1 MDEIVVLKFG
11 GSSVADNDKLK
22 IVSNKIK
29 KFYDENKKV
38 VVVVSAQGKTTDR
51 LIEEAKSLANLPNE
65 RELDVLLSTGEQ
77 VSISK
82 LAILLNN
89 IGIPAISLTGW
100 QAGIFTNDI
109 NQNARIEDINTSRIM
124 KELKEN
130 KVVIVAGFQGINS
143 LLDITTLGRG
153 GSDTTAVALA
163 AKLKSKICYIF
174 SDVDGVY
181 STDPKCVKEA
191 KKLNNISYDEMIDI
205 ANEGAKVLHPRCVE
219 LGQKY
224 CIPIVAKST
233 FIENEGTIIDDKLE
247 EKDVKNIVKNDNIIY
262 VNVKYKNNLEDL
274 FNNLYESFI
283 INGLDVKNLVNS
295 SEENFEISF
304 TINKQ
309 NFDKLQKLLKEKYDF
324 IEYHYREIS
333 RISII
338 GNGVTKDNIILEH
351 IMNIIQQNKLNIL
364 SMEINESKIAIM
376 FKNSVSNSVLQQM
389 HSVLIK

>member
-1 MDEIVVLKFG
+1 MLLYQL
-11 GSSVADNDKLK
+11 S
-22 IVSNKIK
+22 
-29 KFYDENKKV
+29 
-38 VVVVSAQGKTTDR
+38 GKTTDR
-51 LIEEAKSLANLPNE
+51 LLKEAHELSDIPSE

-82 LAILLNN
+82 LSILLNEM
-89 IGIPAISLTGW
+89 GYKAVSLTGW
-100 QAGIFTNDI
+100 QAGIFTNTA
-109 NQNARIEDINTSRIM
+109 NQSATIKCIDTSRILN
-124 KELKEN
+124 ELSDRKI
-130 KVVIVAGFQGINS
+130 VIVAGFQGIDEQLN
-143 LLDITTLGRG
+143 ITTLGRG

-163 AKLKSKICYIF
+163 AALKAKHCYIF

>member
-1 MDEIVVLKFG
+1 M
-11 GSSVADNDKLK
+11 K
-22 IVSNKIK
+22 IFKM
-29 KFYDENKKV
+29 E
-38 VVVVSAQGKTTDR
+38 VVSSLFYAGCNL
-51 LIEEAKSLANLPNE
+51 LI
-65 RELDVLLSTGEQ
+65 RT
-77 VSISK
+77 
-82 LAILLNN
+82 
-89 IGIPAISLTGW
+89 
-100 QAGIFTNDI
+100 
-109 NQNARIEDINTSRIM
+109 
-124 KELKEN
+124 LKRR
-130 KVVIVAGFQGINS
+130 Q
-143 LLDITTLGRG
+143 
-153 GSDTTAVALA
+153 
-163 AKLKSKICYIF
+163 
-174 SDVDGVY
+174 
-181 STDPKCVKEA
+181 
-191 KKLNNISYDEMIDI
+191 
-205 ANEGAKVLHPRCVE
+205 
-219 LGQKY
+219 
-224 CIPIVAKST
+224 
-233 FIENEGTIIDDKLE
+233 